1 MFNKGDKVS
10 VKGYGGEVIET
21 MYDEVLVY
29 FGGDAL
35 HFVQEWYKQSDVTLI
50 EKYINETNRN
60 TGD

>member
-10 VKGYGGEVIET
+10 VKGYYGEVIKT
-21 MYDEVLVY
+21 MGSEVLVH

-50 EKYINETNRN
+50 EQVTKRN
-60 TGD
+60 KP